1 MKFYWKI
8 RFNGRL
14 NRKRTFCDLIA
25 IEFDTDSSRQ
35 IPYLFNCDLSTY
47 LYRKRGKTKE
57 LGKKN
62 GPGTSG
68 WLEVKDLFSPSLTP
82 DLKIVKIDSLD
93 ISGVYKQIKGELKKA
108 IDEKIKIKERKKVKK
123 CLDLESHI

>member
-1 MKFYWKI
+1 VKFYWKI

-14 NRKRTFCDLIA
+14 NGKHTFCDLIA

-35 IPYLFNCDLSTY
+35 TPYLFNCDLSTY
-47 LYRKRGKTKE
+47 LYQKRGKTKE

-68 WLEVKDLFSPSLTP
+68 WLEVKNLSSLKSIA

-93 ISGVYKQIKGELKKA
+93 IPKVYKEIKDELKKA
-108 IDEKIKIKERKKVKK
+108 IDQKIKIKRE
-123 CLDLESHI
+123 ES

>member
-8 RFNGRL
+8 CFNGRL
-14 NRKRTFCDLIA
+14 NEKRTFCDLIA

-57 LGKKN
+57 LGQKN

-68 WLEVKDLFSPSLTP
+68 WLEVKNLFSLKSIT

-93 ISGVYKQIKGELKKA
+93 IPKVYKEIKDELKKE
-108 IDEKIKIKERKKVKK
+108 IEKKIKIKKKG
-123 CLDLESHI
+123 E